1 MNKYFCNVGES
12 LKKKIPNK
20 PNPLLNGI
28 YNVNRDS
35 KEFLFS
41 EISEEE
47 IISIISTFKTSKG
60 SGPDSIP
67 NFFIKIVISVIARP
81 LAFLFNSSL
90 FQGVFPDNWKHAR
103 VSPIF
108 KDGSTEELS
117 NYRPISVLPFLSRLF
132 EKLVYCRLYKY
143 LDHNGLIY
151 RHQSGFRSLHSVASC
166 LLSNTNEWYQ
176 NIDNNKLTGLAFIDL
191 KKAFDTV
198 DTKLLLEKLAHY
210 GIRNVEQR
218 WFASYLTSR
227 RQFCRVNDKSSS
239 IEYISCGVPQ
249 GSCLG
254 PLLFLL
260 FINDMPY
267 SLTKVKVNVYADDTS
282 LTYSDVKLD
291 NVTQVI
297 NSELEELKEWLQGNK
312 LSLNIDKTT
321 SMIIGTKRKLTDENG
336 ENLLP
341 NFTLDGETIQHK
353 NATKYLGVQIDNQL
367 KWKDHISQV
376 SSKVVRAIGY
386 IKYARKFLPRET
398 LRMLYLGLV
407 EPHFRYCCSVWGS
420 CGTVLRQKIEKLQ
433 NRAVRIITFSPYNAK
448 TSPLLKHLKLPSI
461 QDMIQ
466 QETVGMVYKAISNQ
480 APEYLSV
487 LFNRVSVMTGRTI
500 RNANINLRPPRLN
513 TTLAHNC
520 FAHRGALLWNS
531 LPTEIKSAK
540 SFESF
545 KNSLKNQ
552 QHLSVDVNIV

>member
-1 MNKYFCNVGES
+1 MESYKHLRNIATSLNKKLKREYFSNKLQENIGNLKETLKIVNSFLNKTSKTTKLDTIKVEDKIATDKNEIPNILNKYFCNVGES

-20 PNPLLNGI
+20 PNPLFNGI
-28 YNVNRDS
+28 YNVNRDA

-41 EISEEE
+41 EIFEEE

-90 FQGVFPDNWKHAR
+90 FQGIFPDNWKHAR

-108 KDGSTEELS
+108 KDGSTVELS
-117 NYRPISVLPFLSRLF
+117 NYQPISVLPFFSRLF
-132 EKLVYCRLYKY
+132 EKLVYFRLYKY

-176 NIDNNKLTGLAFIDL
+176 NIDNNKLTGLGFIDL
-191 KKAFDTV
+191 KNAFDTV
-198 DTKLLLEKLAHY
+198 DTKLLLEKLARY

-218 WFASYLTSR
+218 WFPSYLTSR
-227 RQFCRVNDKSSS
+227 RQFCRVNGKLSSMDN
-239 IEYISCGVPQ
+239 ISCGIPE
-249 GSCLG
+249 CLG

-297 NSELEELKEWLQGNK
+297 NSELEELKEWLQGNN
-312 LSLNIDKTT
+312 LSLNIDKTI
-321 SMIIGTKRKLTDENG
+321 SMIIGTKCELTDENG

-341 NFTLDGETIQHK
+341 NFNLYGEPIQHK
-353 NATKYLGVQIDNQL
+353 NGI
-367 KWKDHISQV
+367 
-376 SSKVVRAIGY
+376 
-386 IKYARKFLPRET
+386 
-398 LRMLYLGLV
+398 
-407 EPHFRYCCSVWGS
+407 
-420 CGTVLRQKIEKLQ
+420 
-433 NRAVRIITFSPYNAK
+433 
-448 TSPLLKHLKLPSI
+448 
-461 QDMIQ
+461 
-466 QETVGMVYKAISNQ
+466 
-480 APEYLSV
+480 
-487 LFNRVSVMTGRTI
+487 
-500 RNANINLRPPRLN
+500 
-513 TTLAHNC
+513 
-520 FAHRGALLWNS
+520 
-531 LPTEIKSAK
+531 
-540 SFESF
+540 
-545 KNSLKNQ
+545 
-552 QHLSVDVNIV
+552 

>member
-28 YNVNRDS
+28 CNVNKDS
-35 KEFLFS
+35 KEFFFF
-41 EISEEE
+41 EISEKE
-47 IISIISTFKTSKG
+47 IISVISKFKTSKG

-67 NFFIKIVISVIARP
+67 NFFIKIVVSVIVRP
-81 LAFLFNSSL
+81 LALVINSSL

-108 KDGSTEELS
+108 KDGSTEELF
-117 NYRPISVLPFLSRLF
+117 NYRPVSVLPFLSCLF

-143 LDHNGLIY
+143 LDCNGLIY

-166 LLSNTNEWYQ
+166 LLSNTNELYQ
-176 NIDNNKLTGLAFIDL
+176 NIDNKKLTGLVFVDL
-191 KKAFDTV
+191 KKPFDIV

-210 GIRNVEQR
+210 GIKNVEQR

-227 RQFCRVNDKSSS
+227 QKFCRVNGKLSSM
-239 IEYISCGVPQ
+239 ENISCGVPQ

-260 FINDMPY
+260 FIKDMPY
-267 SLTKVKVNVYADDTS
+267 SLTKVKVNVYANDTS

-297 NSELEELKEWLQGNK
+297 ISELEKLKEWLQGNK
-312 LSLNIDKTT
+312 LSLNIDKST
-321 SMIIGTKRKLTDENG
+321 SMIIGAKRKLTDENR

-341 NFTLDGETIQHK
+341 NYTLDGKPVQHK
-353 NATKYLGVQIDNQL
+353 NATKYLCVQIDNQQ
-367 KWKDHISQV
+367 KWKNHISQV

-386 IKYARKFLPRET
+386 IKYAGKFLPRET

-420 CGTVLRQKIEKLQ
+420 CFDRQ
-433 NRAVRIITFSPYNAK
+433 N
-448 TSPLLKHLKLPSI
+448 
-461 QDMIQ
+461 
-466 QETVGMVYKAISNQ
+466 
-480 APEYLSV
+480 
-487 LFNRVSVMTGRTI
+487 
-500 RNANINLRPPRLN
+500 N
-513 TTLAHNC
+513 T
-520 FAHRGALLWNS
+520 
-531 LPTEIKSAK
+531 
-540 SFESF
+540 
-545 KNSLKNQ
+545 
-552 QHLSVDVNIV
+552 